1 MCTGRPG
8 WTTVSL
14 RLGKYKKNLNKIN
27 INLMDILE
35 IDTDKQVRI
44 SFKKILYIFPYP
56 LCIKAT
62 LIHCGQIFSS

>member
-1 MCTGRPG
+1 
-8 WTTVSL
+8 
-14 RLGKYKKNLNKIN
+14 
-27 INLMDILE
+27 MDILE